1 MTGRYHADL
10 VAPTPSTRPA
20 NPDPFVRAVAA
31 LLEDGVPTRDAQRT
45 VNAIRNRHEDAYPDA
60 LARHCHG
67 SKRLPVLHA
76 LTAAHH
82 AAQAGTP

>member
-31 LLEDGVPTRDAQRT
+31 LLESGVPTRDAQRT
-45 VNAIRNRHEDAYPDA
+45 VDAIRNREPDAYPDA
-60 LARHCHG
+60 LARHGRHVH
-67 SKRLPVLHA
+67 P

-82 AAQAGTP
+82 AAQTRTP

>member
-31 LLEDGVPTRDAQRT
+31 LLEDGVPTRDASRT
-45 VNAIRNRHEDAYPDA
+45 VAAIRNRTPDAYLDA
-60 LARHCHG
+60 LARHGRHVH
-67 SKRLPVLHA
+67 P
-76 LTAAHH
+76 LTAAHN
-82 AAQAGTP
+82 AAQTRTP